1 MEGDLFKSLAVPL
14 SSQIACVEREIAMRE
29 RVYPRWVVERRM
41 TQAKADAEIEA
52 MRAVLATVKIVAQGD
67 A

>member
-1 MEGDLFKSLAVPL
+1 MGGALFQSLAVPL

-29 RVYPRWVVERRM
+29 RVYPRWVVENRM
-41 TQAKADAEIEA
+41 TKAKADAELDA
-52 MRAVLATVKIVAQGD
+52 MRAVLETLKAVAERE